1 VVRTEPESSNGVVY
15 RLVVT
20 VDGREAIFNGAPFRD
35 RKRAIAQVAAAVRHY
50 ARQAEVRRVALQRG
64 AVSTAGTAVAHSN
77 AADRAVA
84 HSNAADRAVARGAAS
99 CPGRLPGIAA
109 WTTIA
114 RWDNDVVQRILRQDG
129 VPPRTPVVVTQRHS
143 DTVAATP
150 TCAPLPPAGVAP
162 AAPPTPAAAGA
173 PRTPHVGRV
182 WPKSQRWPVLVT
194 AGLLA
199 LVWIVLTLLLT
210 GGHPGGLFASATASQ
225 PAVVGELPVEA
236 PARPAP
242 PAEARP

>member
-1 VVRTEPESSNGVVY
+1 MVRTEPESSNGVVY

-20 VDGREAIFNGAPFRD
+20 VDGREAVFNGAPFRD

-64 AVSTAGTAVAHSN
+64 AVSTADTAVAHSN

-84 HSNAADRAVARGAAS
+84 HSGAADRAVARGAAS
-99 CPGRLPGIAA
+99 CPDRLPGSAA

-114 RWDNDVVQRILRQDG
+114 RWDSDVVQRILRQDG
-129 VPPRTPVVVTQRHS
+129 VPPRTPVVVAQRHS
-143 DTVAATP
+143 DPVAATP
-150 TCAPLPPAGVAP
+150 TCAPLPHAAVA
-162 AAPPTPAAAGA
+162 PAAAGA

-210 GGHPGGLFASATASQ
+210 GGHPGGLFAGATASQ